1 MYTVRYTI
9 VVARATSDGD
19 KYNWIFVTVE
29 EARPPGGSSF
39 HGLHHA
45 VRKYFKTVLVIT
57 ARHWLRQICDFGE
70 TEVNKKFT
78 SPEN

>member
-19 KYNWIFVTVE
+19 TTVE

-45 VRKYFKTVLVIT
+45 VHEYFKTVLVIT
-57 ARHWLRQICDFGE
+57 ARHRLRQICDFGE